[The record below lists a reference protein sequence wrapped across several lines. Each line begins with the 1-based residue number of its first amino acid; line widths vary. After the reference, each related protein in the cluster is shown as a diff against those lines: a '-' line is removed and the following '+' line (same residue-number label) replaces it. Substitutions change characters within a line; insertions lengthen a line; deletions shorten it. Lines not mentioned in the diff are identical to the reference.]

1 MTADASPNLSEALTR
16 FVTVKKNGR
25 GAQLDHRE
33 LGRFVVWC
41 GRERNVVEVTPSEV
55 ADYAQYVGL
64 GGLES
69 AQRLNPLKAFLGYW
83 KDEGWIQNGLAAHL
97 RIPRGRRGTGKRV
110 GGTYPGEK
118 SSQLT
123 QEGYDRLVGRLEVLK
138 LERASVVED
147 IRQAMMDKDFRENA
161 PLDAAKDRQGII
173 ELRIRELESAI
184 TNAQILG
191 TQPSKPIKRST
202 VGAKVTLQIVDTG
215 KKIAYTLV
223 DVREAD
229 VSSGKIST
237 SSPVGQAL
245 LDRVVGDEVTVN
257 VPKGTLHYVIK
268 AIAT

>member
-1 MTADASPNLSEALTR
+1 MTTDAVPNLWEALTK
-16 FVTVKKNGR
+16 FVAVKKNGK
-25 GAQLDHRE
+25 GAQLDHHE

-69 AQRLNPLKAFLGYW
+69 AQRLNPVKAFLGYW

-97 RIPRGRRGTGKRV
+97 RIPRGRRGSGKRV
-110 GGTYPGEK
+110 GTYRSEK
-118 SSQLT
+118 GSMLS
-123 QEGYDRLVGRLEVLK
+123 QEGYDRLVAQLDVLK
-138 LERASVVED
+138 IERGSVVED

-161 PLDAAKDRQGII
+161 PLDAAKERQAII
-173 ELRIRELESAI
+173 ESRIRELESAI
-184 TNAQILG
+184 TNAQIMG
-191 TQPSKPIKRST
+191 SEPIKPVKRST
-202 VGAKVTLQIVDTG
+202 LGAKVTLQILDTG
-215 KKIAYTLV
+215 KKLAYTLV

-245 LDRVVGDEVTVN
+245 MDRAVGDEVTVT
-257 VPKGTLHYVIK
+257 VPRGTMRYVIK
-268 AIAT
+268 AIDA